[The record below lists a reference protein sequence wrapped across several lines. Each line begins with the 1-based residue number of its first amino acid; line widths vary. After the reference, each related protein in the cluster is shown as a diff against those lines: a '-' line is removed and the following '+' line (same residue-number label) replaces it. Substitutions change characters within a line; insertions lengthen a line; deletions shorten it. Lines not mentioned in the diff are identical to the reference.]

1 MHTLE
6 EIKNPLWVRLTD
18 IILGILAIGAS
29 VFVLIYPTFSLDLFI
44 LLMAIGLLIL
54 GIARIIR
61 GVFTRVLDRF
71 QRALS
76 VAFGFI
82 MLISSLI
89 LLLYPALT
97 TLLSFWILIAV
108 LSAHGLIRIFFGAF
122 SKTYPRLLKYI
133 LVIIGVITLLS
144 ALMAFF
150 LPFAI
155 GFLVIY
161 LLAMGLLVAG
171 VGRVTLGLFGFK

>member
-1 MHTLE
+1 MHSLE

-29 VFVLIYPTFSLDLFI
+29 VFVLIYPSFSLDLFI
-44 LLMAIGLLIL
+44 LLIAIGLLFL
-54 GIARIIR
+54 GIARILR
-61 GVFTRVLDRF
+61 GIFTRVLDRF
-71 QRALS
+71 QRAFS
-76 VAFGFI
+76 VAFGLI
-82 MLISSLI
+82 MIIMSLVLI
-89 LLLYPALT
+89 LYSALA

-108 LSAHGLIRIFFGAF
+108 LCAHGLIRIFFGAF

-133 LVIIGVITLLS
+133 LMIIGVITLLS

-150 LPFAI
+150 LPFTI

-161 LLAMGLLVAG
+161 LLAIGLLVAG